1 MSFLAKVAA
10 LEASSFRQDCGLPP
24 RAELASPVAFAA
36 ALTALGKLDGEVVN
50 FYAHYEI
57 DGDTSKHVLT
67 LADYGGEGVGG
78 WVLLKAA

>member
-1 MSFLAKVAA
+1 MSFLEKVAA

-24 RAELASPVAFAA
+24 RAELASPV
-36 ALTALGKLDGEVVN
+36 
-50 FYAHYEI
+50 
-57 DGDTSKHVLT
+57 LT